1 MGGAVGLPGPEV
13 ACYELKTRNI
23 LGLTELLL
31 FISLSPSGLTWSLDG
46 NSIPTNNITRISVY
60 DFDENDGTNFDASL
74 RAVSELNSTIVRFS
88 NACIIG
94 DGTSA
99 IDCQLYSVGHIT
111 HIGPITRGWDTRRG
125 EDNDHRVHYL
135 RRRQQTPE
143 EGYYSCDLEHDIN
156 NPVGVYIL
164 YPSEWPS
171 LMI

>member
-31 FISLSPSGLTWSLDG
+31 FISLSPSGLTLSLDG

-60 DFDENDGTNFDASL
+60 DFDENDGTNFDGSL
-74 RAVSELNSTIVRFS
+74 RAESELNSTVRFS

-99 IDCQLYSVGHIT
+99 IDCMYQGDGWIT
-111 HIGPITRGWDTRRG
+111 PFGPITRGWDTRRAEENG
-125 EDNDHRVHYL
+125 HRVHYL
-135 RRRQQTPE
+135 RRREETPE
-143 EGYYSCDLEHDIN
+143 EGYYSCDLQHDIN

>member
-1 MGGAVGLPGPEV
+1 MTGAVGLPGPEV

-60 DFDENDGTNFDASL
+60 DFDENDGSNFNGSL
-74 RAVSELNSTIVRFS
+74 RAVAELPVTIVRFS
-88 NACIIG
+88 NVCIIG
-94 DGTSA
+94 DGTIA
-99 IDCQLYSVGHIT
+99 IDCANGGVGHIL
-111 HIGPITRGWDTRRG
+111 HYGPITRGWDSRR
-125 EDNDHRVHYL
+125 EEENDRRVHYL
-135 RRRQQTPE
+135 RRREETPE
-143 EGYYSCDLEHDIN
+143 EGYYSCDLEFDIN

>member
-1 MGGAVGLPGPEV
+1 MGGGVGLPGPEV
-13 ACYELKTRNI
+13 VCYELKTHNI

-31 FISLSPSGLTWSLDG
+31 FISLSPSGLTWSLNG
-46 NSIPTNNITRISVY
+46 NSIPTNNISRISVY
-60 DFDENDGTNFDASL
+60 DFDENSGNNFDGSL
-74 RAVSELNSTIVRFS
+74 RAESELPVTTVVFS

-99 IDCQLYSVGHIT
+99 IDCMRNGVGHIT
-111 HIGPITRGWDTRRG
+111 HFGAITRGWDTRREEENG
-125 EDNDHRVHYL
+125 RRVHYL

-143 EGYYSCDLEHDIN
+143 EGYSSCDLEGDIN

-164 YPSEWPS
+164 YPSEWLS